1 MSVPTRKAVIAA
13 LLTQLNSA
21 NAFATV
27 GHRLT
32 DPTTIGGGPYPALF
46 LIKPNERYERA
57 SGSLPAKRIM
67 ECYACIY
74 TNVGDDPNAIPADAI
89 DDLLDA
95 IDAALAPNPADQ
107 LRGGRQT
114 LGGLVENCIV
124 EGNIDIGPND
134 VLAKGQAI
142 VPITVTLLRGY

>member
-1 MSVPTRKAVIAA
+1 MAFTTRKAVIAA
-13 LLTQLNSA
+13 LLAQLNV
-21 NAFATV
+21 NNTFATI

-32 DPTTIGGGPYPALF
+32 DPTTIGDGNYPALF
-46 LIKPNERYERA
+46 LIKPNERTERA
-57 SGSLPAKRIM
+57 SGSMPAKRIM

-95 IDAALAPNPADQ
+95 IDIALAPGPADQ
-107 LRGGRQT
+107 GRGGRQT

-124 EGNIDIGPND
+124 DGNIDIGPND